1 MNTTVKKTL
10 LAVSAIVLV
19 AASFSSCKKDKITS
33 DDTMKAIAE
42 QYVNHTVAPTY
53 TNLAS
58 KTEQLVLDLQAL
70 RANPSQ
76 ANLDKACNTF
86 LDARAWWEK
95 SEAFLFGAAGDYGID
110 PHIDSWPLDVD
121 AFNIMM
127 SNSDQITAMDG
138 DEGDVYAG
146 NVLGN
151 ALLGFHGIEYIL
163 FENGV
168 PKTYSAITDN
178 QLIYAIAVAGDL
190 RNRCYQLEVCWV
202 GAGKAP
208 AAHVQKLDDV
218 ELPYTVSSAAISY
231 GENMINAGQAGSLYS
246 SLTNAMMEILDGCSA
261 IADEVGTSKIGKPYS
276 GDDPDYIESPYSQ
289 KSIIDFYNNIIS
301 IQNAYYGGVEGQRDD
316 SKSLHSYIA
325 DIDADLDKRVTDAI
339 TNALSKISAMP
350 APFVNNRT
358 AAANGQAVKACQAL
372 DEVLSEAK
380 AKIAEL

>member
-1 MNTTVKKTL
+1 MNTTIKKTL
-10 LAVSAIVLV
+10 LAASAIILV
-19 AASFSSCKKDKITS
+19 AASLSSCKKDKTTS

-163 FENGV
+163 
-168 PKTYSAITDN
+168 
-178 QLIYAIAVAGDL
+178 
-190 RNRCYQLEVCWV
+190 
-202 GAGKAP
+202 
-208 AAHVQKLDDV
+208 
-218 ELPYTVSSAAISY
+218 
-231 GENMINAGQAGSLYS
+231 
-246 SLTNAMMEILDGCSA
+246 
-261 IADEVGTSKIGKPYS
+261 
-276 GDDPDYIESPYSQ
+276 
-289 KSIIDFYNNIIS
+289 
-301 IQNAYYGGVEGQRDD
+301 
-316 SKSLHSYIA
+316 
-325 DIDADLDKRVTDAI
+325 
-339 TNALSKISAMP
+339 
-350 APFVNNRT
+350 
-358 AAANGQAVKACQAL
+358 
-372 DEVLSEAK
+372 
-380 AKIAEL
+380 